1 MSVDE
6 RLSKIHQ
13 IESERL
19 KLQARLNMKKSQ
31 EERNILGQF
40 ATPPKLA
47 MDIMKISKRL
57 IRPSEGIRFL
67 DPAFGTG
74 VFYFSLLKCFSDLH
88 LNWAR
93 GYEIDPHYGNETAK
107 LWNNTG
113 LDLRIADFT
122 KSNPPSI
129 EQDRANFL
137 ICNPPYSRHHHLAS
151 DEKLR
156 LQRLINQM
164 TGIKISQLSGL
175 YCYFM
180 LISHSWLAD
189 DGLACWLVPSE
200 FMDVNYGQQL
210 KEYLTTQVTLLRI
223 HRFSPKELQFGDALV
238 SSSVIWFQ
246 KSKPSANCEV
256 EFTYGG
262 TITEPEKHCVL
273 STDSLR
279 NMRKWNHLS
288 TTVEVSNTN
297 TIGKSEGTKLSDFF
311 HVRRGLVTGANKF
324 FILSPAQI
332 SEYNLPTEFL
342 TPILPSSRYLSS
354 NEIQADDT
362 ENPILKQPLFL
373 LNCSLPEY
381 AVQFDYPS
389 LWEYLQSGIQIGI
402 HERYLCRH
410 RSPWYLQEQR
420 DPALFLCTY
429 MGRQSVRRTNPFRFI
444 LNHSK
449 AVAANGYLM
458 LYPTPF
464 LERIFQRKPK
474 LIRTVWETLN
484 AIELEALVSEARVYG
499 DGLYKLEPKELANV
513 SVGNLFSTSLSVE
526 WDFKAQQMELL
537 EKKE

>member
-6 RLSKIHQ
+6 RLSKIHR

-19 KLQARLNMKKSQ
+19 KLQARLNIKKSQ
-31 EERNILGQF
+31 EERNKLGQF

-47 MDIMKISKRL
+47 MDIMEISKGF
-57 IRPSEGIRFL
+57 IRPSEEIRFL
-67 DPAFGTG
+67 DPAFGSG
-74 VFYFSLLKCFSDLH
+74 AFYFSLLKCFSDSH
-88 LNWAR
+88 LNWTR
-93 GYEIDPHYGNETAK
+93 GYEIDPHCGNETAK

-151 DEKLR
+151 NEKLR

-210 KEYLTTQVTLLRI
+210 KEYLTTHVTLLRI

-246 KSKPSANCEV
+246 KSKPSTNCEV

-262 TITEPEKHCVL
+262 MIKEPEKYCVL

-288 TTVEVSNTN
+288 TAVKVPHTN
-297 TIGKSEGTKLSDFF
+297 AIGKSEGPKLSDFF

-354 NEIQADDT
+354 NEIQADDAK
-362 ENPILKQPLFL
+362 NPILKQSLFL
-373 LNCSLPEY
+373 LNCSLPEHTIRRN
-381 AVQFDYPS
+381 YPS
-389 LWEYLQSGIQIGI
+389 LWAYLQRGTRIGI
-402 HERYLCRH
+402 HKRYLCQH
-410 RSPWYLQEQR
+410 RSPWYSQEKR
-420 DPALFLCTY
+420 EPSLFLCTY
-429 MGRQSVRRTNPFRFI
+429 MGRESIKNPKPFRFI
-444 LNHSK
+444 LNRSK

-458 LYPTPF
+458 LYPTPH
-464 LERIFQRKPK
+464 LEKAFRTDPE
-474 LIRTVWETLN
+474 LIHTTWEALN
-484 AIELEALVSEARVYG
+484 AITSQDLISEARVYG

-513 SVGNLFSTSLSVE
+513 SVGNVFSAQLGLEKHFTV
-526 WDFKAQQMELL
+526 QQMEFTW
-537 EKKE
+537 